1 MPAGKPPPSVTA
13 DEVAAIAG
21 FARLELVDGEAEQM
35 AADLAE
41 LLEHVAVLDEV
52 DVEGVEP
59 MTHAVDIEL
68 TLRPDDVGASLPI
81 DDVLGAAPE
90 EEDGCFVVPSSIA
103 RST

>member
-1 MPAGKPPPSVTA
+1 MPLSI
-13 DEVAAIAG
+13 DEVTEIAG
-21 FARLELVDGEAEQM
+21 FARLELSAAEAEQM

-59 MTHAVDIEL
+59 LTCAVEL
-68 TLRPDDVGASLPI
+68 ELRLRPDDVGESLAI
-81 DDVLGAAPE
+81 DDALGDAPA
-90 EEDGCFVVPSSIA
+90 EEDDCFVVPSSIA